1 MIHAEHADNA
11 VLPNDLSGRVIGCA
25 FTVLNTL
32 GVEFLEK
39 VYENS
44 LAIELSEAGLVI
56 VQQRGVTVHYNEEV
70 VGEYFPDLLVEH
82 MLPVEL
88 KTVKELDDA
97 HRMQCTNY
105 LKATGLRLCLLL
117 NFGKPRLE
125 IKRVVN
131 GL

>member
-1 MIHAEHADNA
+1 MHADNA
-11 VLPNDLSGRVIGCA
+11 VLNDLSGRVIVCA

-32 GVEFLEK
+32 GAGFLEK
-39 VYENS
+39 VYENA
-44 LAIELSEAGLVI
+44 LAIKMRAADLAI
-56 VQQRGVTVHYNEEV
+56 VQQHGVTVLYSGKV
-70 VGEYFPDLLVEH
+70 VGEYFPDFLVED
-82 MLPVEL
+82 MLLVEL
-88 KTVKELDDA
+88 KTVKSLDDT
-97 HRMQCTNY
+97 HRMQCANY

>member
-11 VLPNDLSGRVIGCA
+11 VLLNDLSGRVIGCA

-32 GVEFLEK
+32 GAGFLEK
-39 VYENS
+39 VYENA
-44 LAIELSEAGLVI
+44 LAIEMHAAGLAI
-56 VQQRGVTVHYNEEV
+56 VQQYGVRVLYNDML
-70 VGEYFPDLLVEH
+70 VGEYFPDLLVEDV
-82 MLPVEL
+82 LLVEL
-88 KTVKELDDA
+88 KTVKALDDT